1 MSSHSDELIRRSAI
15 RLRMIVFA
23 AMAVVGLAYAAAGLN
38 LQLAHAHVEY
48 RLDGVASRY
57 EELIGAGSLV
67 LLLMALFRLSQ
78 MLGRIAAG
86 ELFSAVVI
94 ARFRG
99 FAWWLLLMALFELLA
114 PVAVGLAAPSHG
126 PNGHMRL
133 AIDLRDVLTVG
144 ITLLLFLL
152 ARLLERARLLDEE
165 VREFV

>member
-23 AMAVVGLAYAAAGLN
+23 AMAVVGLAYAAASLN
-38 LQLAHAHVEY
+38 LQPAHAHVEY
-48 RLDGVASRY
+48 RLDGVASGY

-67 LLLMALFRLSQ
+67 LLLMALFRLTQ

-99 FAWWLLLMALFELLA
+99 FAWWLLLMALFELFA
-114 PVAVGLAAPSHG
+114 PIVAGLAGASDGAHRY
-126 PNGHMRL
+126 MRL